1 MDRSNKGQP
10 RFSFK
15 PEEKLP
21 YSLISIVASDAD
33 FDNLEKQIKDTID
46 FLKNNKS
53 KLELITATKEIQYA
67 TLDFGVEDNN
77 NEFTQTMRL
86 PNELL
91 RLAADLGMEIEMS
104 VYR

>member
-33 FDNLEKQIKDTID
+33 FDNLEK
-46 FLKNNKS
+46 
-53 KLELITATKEIQYA
+53 
-67 TLDFGVEDNN
+67 
-77 NEFTQTMRL
+77 
-86 PNELL
+86 
-91 RLAADLGMEIEMS
+91 
-104 VYR
+104 